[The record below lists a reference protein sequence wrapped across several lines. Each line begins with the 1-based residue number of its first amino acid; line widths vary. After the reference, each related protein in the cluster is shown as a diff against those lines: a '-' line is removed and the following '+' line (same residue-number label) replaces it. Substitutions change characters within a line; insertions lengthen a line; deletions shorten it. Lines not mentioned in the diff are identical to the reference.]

1 MNTLC
6 DSFDPYFERWY
17 AEVYRLCLVLTLH
30 PKDAQQLLFDAA
42 LRLGAA
48 KDPHIGEEAAKALF
62 FESAVRLCEDYYLR
76 RMRKAPRRE
85 SLSAA
90 LSFPLTDALWTLMH
104 LPFKKRAALCLLHAG
119 FTPQQAAK
127 MAALRTAPAQ
137 DSGMAQ
143 ALESICLSPEDA
155 QAISDRVYDRF
166 SELFFRKTKARG
178 KEQYLVPYLMYSHPG
193 STLND
198 AIELAVYLRRNKLNP
213 EQVQD
218 FYPTPGTAS
227 TCMFHTGLDPFTMQP
242 VYVPRSYEEKRRQRA
257 LLQSARP
264 ENYDI
269 VRRALEQAG
278 RTDLIG
284 YGPECLIRP
293 AKTPPQREKSAA
305 PKALPRAKERVPG
318 SAPRGGKATAP
329 GRAKKGKKRQS
340 KRTR

>member
-127 MAALRTAPAQ
+127 MAALRTAPATRPAFKCILTVRTDTPQ
-137 DSGMAQ
+137 RCAVSLTVKYSMADSLPYPAKIG
-143 ALESICLSPEDA
+143 SISACQKDFLTSWWRGSKLST
-155 QAISDRVYDRF
+155 IRN
-166 SELFFRKTKARG
+166 G
-178 KEQYLVPYLMYSHPG
+178 HPAAPSG
-193 STLND
+193 LQCS
-198 AIELAVYLRRNKLNP
+198 LAHWAY
-213 EQVQD
+213 
-218 FYPTPGTAS
+218 F
-227 TCMFHTGLDPFTMQP
+227 
-242 VYVPRSYEEKRRQRA
+242 A
-257 LLQSARP
+257 LLRPQGARFVRPPPLPPLPVSAKILRIFGRGNCK
-264 ENYDI
+264 EAIFALKNGI
-269 VRRALEQAG
+269 FRRKN
-278 RTDLIG
+278 R
-284 YGPECLIRP
+284 
-293 AKTPPQREKSAA
+293 
-305 PKALPRAKERVPG
+305 
-318 SAPRGGKATAP
+318 SAPAVHAAGDD
-329 GRAKKGKKRQS
+329 
-340 KRTR
+340 